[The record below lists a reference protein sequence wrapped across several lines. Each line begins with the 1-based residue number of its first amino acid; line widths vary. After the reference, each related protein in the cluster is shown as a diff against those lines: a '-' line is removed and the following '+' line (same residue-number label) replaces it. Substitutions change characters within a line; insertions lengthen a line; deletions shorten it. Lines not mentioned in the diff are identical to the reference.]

1 MNILEDIRAR
11 RPAALLF
18 DWDGTLVDSQE
29 GNYCAVRDALATIGV
44 GIERGWFEARTGLSA
59 RDLFGERLADRPE
72 IGDATLDRLTEL
84 RDALFMRNAHDLRTF
99 PDSVAIIEHFH
110 GAVPIAIASG
120 GSRTVIRPLLDGMP
134 FRHMIDALV
143 TREDVAHGKPYPDLF
158 LAAAKRLGVPAA
170 GCVVFEDSAEGLQA
184 AASAGMHAYDVRRFD
199 DRPNPH
205 HATTNAGAT

>member
-1 MNILEDIRAR
+1 MNIFEDIGAR

-44 GIERGWFEARTGLSA
+44 RIEREWFEARTGLSA

-72 IGDATLDRLTEL
+72 IDAATLDRLTEL
-84 RDALFMRNAHDLRTF
+84 RDALFMRNARAVRAF

-110 GAVPIAIASG
+110 GAIPIAIASG
-120 GSRTVIRPLLDGMP
+120 GSRVVIRTLLDGMP

-143 TREDVAHGKPYPDLF
+143 TREDVAHGKPHPDLF
-158 LAAAKRLGVPAA
+158 LAAAERLGVPAA
-170 GCVVFEDSAEGLQA
+170 GCVVFEDSAEGLEA

-199 DRPNPH
+199 DRPDPH
-205 HATTNAGAT
+205 RSTTDAGTT